1 MKFII
6 KGKCWCYGENIDTDA
21 IAPMGSYQG
30 ENLTA
35 GAKNCLRDID
45 PTFAKNVRD
54 GDIFVATKNLGIGSS
69 REAAPLFL
77 KTLGI
82 RLVLA
87 SSFARIFFRNCYN
100 VGLPALICQNAGS
113 INMGDELCANLK
125 TCDVSNLTQETSLS
139 TQPIPEHLFEMVV
152 AGGLLPHLKNKL
164 QHSKSH
170 FDDGN
175 GSL

>member
-1 MKFII
+1 MKLII
-6 KGKCWCYGENIDTDA
+6 TGKCWCYGENIDTDA
-21 IAPMGSYQG
+21 IAPMGTYQG

-35 GAKNCLRDID
+35 GAKNCLRNID
-45 PTFAKNVRD
+45 PNFAKNVRD

-77 KTLGI
+77 KALGI
-82 RLVLA
+82 HLVLA

-100 VGLPALICQNAGS
+100 VGLPALICQDAGS
-113 INMGDELCANLK
+113 INMGDELYANLK
-125 TCDVSNLTQETSLS
+125 TGDVNNLTQETFLS
-139 TQPIPEHLFEMVV
+139 IQRIPEHLFEMVL
-152 AGGLLPHLKNKL
+152 AGGLLPHLKNKF
-164 QHSKSH
+164 QNPRSH